1 MINLTTVSRRAYC
14 GVYTNCH
21 NTVGSYSCS
30 CKIGFES
37 WTANAGEM
45 ICPYYILY
53 ILLIIYFLANTN
65 LKNVVTLSSIHN

>member
-45 ICPYYILY
+45 ILY
-53 ILLIIYFLANTN
+53 ILSIIYFLANTN
-65 LKNVVTLSSIHN
+65 LKNVVTLSSINN